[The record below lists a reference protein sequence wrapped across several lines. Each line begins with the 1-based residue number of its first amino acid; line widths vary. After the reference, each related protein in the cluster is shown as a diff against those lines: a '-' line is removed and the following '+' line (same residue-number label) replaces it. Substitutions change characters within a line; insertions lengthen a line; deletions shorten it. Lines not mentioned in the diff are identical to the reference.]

1 MYLLIFHN
9 DHAQKMYMLSILN
22 PSTKKYAFEKKVMK
36 IIRYS
41 QIFACQLAQKENLQL
56 IKNILPW
63 QQYHTKRQERKKLVF
78 LKCIYYQSFT
88 D

>member
-1 MYLLIFHN
+1 MQPLIFRIHKVGHNPTMFVSLIFYN

-22 PSTKKYAFEKKVMK
+22 PSRKKYAFEKKVMK

-63 QQYHTKRQERKKLVF
+63 QQYMFQRQ
-78 LKCIYYQSFT
+78 
-88 D
+88 